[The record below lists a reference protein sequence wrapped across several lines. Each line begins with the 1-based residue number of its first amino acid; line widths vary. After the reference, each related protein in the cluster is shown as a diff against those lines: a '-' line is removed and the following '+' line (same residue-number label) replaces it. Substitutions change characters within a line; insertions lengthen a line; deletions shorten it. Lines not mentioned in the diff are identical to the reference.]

1 MKHDNVIAV
10 IDMRAFYSYVECV
23 ERGLDP
29 YTTPL
34 VVADKTRGTNT
45 IVLSVTPYLKR
56 KGIPSRL
63 RIKELPKH
71 INYIYAEPRM
81 SLYLKRSS
89 EVFSIILDF
98 ISEED
103 LHIYSVDECFINL
116 TPYLKLYKCNPYQLV
131 KKIKQAI
138 MDKTKL
144 ECTIGIGDN
153 MFLAKVALDHYA
165 KKEKDGIATLKI
177 DEIKEKLW
185 SISPLNDIWGIG
197 SNLQRRL
204 NALGIYTVKDL
215 ANSNKD
221 YLRKYLGIIG
231 EELIDHANG
240 IDESNIREKYI
251 PKETSLT
258 LGQTLF
264 EDYNIEKTKLL
275 IKELC
280 DDLMMR
286 LRLENKMTKCVHLYV
301 GYSKSLGG
309 FSSQT
314 SLLKY
319 SDKNDDIY
327 EALISIFNKK
337 VLDLPIRK
345 LSIALTKLK
354 DNDGVEQLDLFTNYE
369 TMIKEKRLQL
379 TIDNIQSRYG
389 KNAVLRTSSL
399 LDFSTIKERHTYIGG
414 HKR

>member
-1 MKHDNVIAV
+1 MRHDNVIAV
-10 IDMRAFYSYVECV
+10 IDMRAFYSYVECI
-23 ERGLDP
+23 ERGLNP
-29 YTTPL
+29 YSTPL

-63 RIKELPKH
+63 RIKELPKN

-81 SLYLKRSS
+81 ALYLKRSS

-98 ISEED
+98 ISQED
-103 LHIYSVDECFINL
+103 LHIYSVDEGFINL
-116 TPYLKLYKCNPYQLV
+116 TPYLKLYKCSPYQLV
-131 KKIKQAI
+131 KKIKQTI

-185 SISPLNDIWGIG
+185 NISPLKDIWGIG

-251 PKETSLT
+251 PKEVSLT

-264 EDYNIEKTKLL
+264 EDYTIEKTKLL

-286 LRLENKMTKCVHLYV
+286 LRLGNKMTKCVHLYV

-327 EALISIFNKK
+327 EALMSIFNKK
-337 VLDLPIRK
+337 VQDLPIRK

-354 DNDGVEQLDLFTNYE
+354 DNDGVEQLDLFKNYE
-369 TMIKEKRLQL
+369 IALKEKRLQL
-379 TIDNIQSRYG
+379 TIDNIQSKYG
-389 KNAVLRTSSL
+389 KNAILRTSSL

>member
-1 MKHDNVIAV
+1 MRCINTIAV
-10 IDMRAFYSYVECV
+10 IDMRAFYSYVECI

-29 YTTPL
+29 YKTPL

-45 IVLSVTPYLKR
+45 IVLSVTPYLKNI
-56 KGIPSRL
+56 GIPSRL
-63 RIKELPKH
+63 RIKELPKN
-71 INYIYAEPRM
+71 IDYIYAEPRM
-81 SLYLKRSS
+81 SLYLKKSS

-116 TPYLKLYKCNPYQLV
+116 TPYLRLYKSNPYQLA
-131 KKIKQAI
+131 KKIKQEI
-138 MDKTKL
+138 MNKTRL

-185 SISPLNDIWGIG
+185 NITPLKDIWGIG
-197 SNLQRRL
+197 LNLQRRL
-204 NALGIYTVKDL
+204 NALGIYTLKDL

-231 EELIDHANG
+231 EELVDHANG

-264 EDYNIEKTKLL
+264 EDY
-275 IKELC
+275 
-280 DDLMMR
+280 
-286 LRLENKMTKCVHLYV
+286 
-301 GYSKSLGG
+301 
-309 FSSQT
+309 
-314 SLLKY
+314 
-319 SDKNDDIY
+319 
-327 EALISIFNKK
+327 
-337 VLDLPIRK
+337 
-345 LSIALTKLK
+345 
-354 DNDGVEQLDLFTNYE
+354 
-369 TMIKEKRLQL
+369 
-379 TIDNIQSRYG
+379 TI
-389 KNAVLRTSSL
+389 
-399 LDFSTIKERHTYIGG
+399 
-414 HKR
+414 